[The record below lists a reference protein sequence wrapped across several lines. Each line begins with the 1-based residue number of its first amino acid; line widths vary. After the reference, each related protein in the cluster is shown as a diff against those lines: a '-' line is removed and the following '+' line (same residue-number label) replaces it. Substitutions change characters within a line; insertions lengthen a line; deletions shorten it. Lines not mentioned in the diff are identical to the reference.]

1 MQGFSDEK
9 LIEVY
14 RSTHGNRRQR
24 AFNCLYM
31 RYSDSIRQ
39 YFFFALNRDEEKAR
53 DFVHDLFLKILE
65 SPDKFNTS
73 KPFRPWLFRVA
84 SNMCKNEYRRQDVVS
99 RYAEQEQRSI
109 SNHTKLSENQVN
121 LNENQVKLSESIRR
135 LSREKRSLI
144 ILRLKINLSIR
155 EIAEIYQCPEGTIK
169 SRLFYA
175 LKELSEYY
183 KE

>member
-14 RSTHGNRRQR
+14 RSTNGYRRQR
-24 AFNCLYM
+24 AFHCLYD
-31 RYSDSIRQ
+31 RYSDAVQQ
-39 YFFFALNRDEEKAR
+39 YFFFALNRDQEKAR
-53 DFVHDLFLKILE
+53 DFAHDLFLKILE
-65 SPDKFNTS
+65 SPDRFDTS
-73 KPFRPWLFRVA
+73 RSFRPWLFRVA

-99 RYAEQEQRSI
+99 RFSEQERRSTF
-109 SNHTKLSENQVN
+109 HYTN
-121 LNENQVKLSESIRR
+121 LNEKQVKLSESIRR

-144 ILRLKINLSIR
+144 VLRLKINLSIR
-155 EIAEIYQCPEGTIK
+155 EIAEICQCPEGTVK

-175 LKELSEYY
+175 LKELSKYY